1 MVGLS
6 SFGAFGLDPL
16 FVFVS
21 RTSEIKFSLFFHTPI
36 QPINVYTH
44 KSDLSFLFAFW
55 KDTYS
60 TLRFFWISFH
70 DFIAS
75 TSKYFL
81 CFTKFLTTFL
91 SPGLICRAA
100 GRCLGAY
107 RERLGWWRQPGGW
120 NRHHTVA
127 VGCIFRESGH
137 RKGRMMHMERVSWL
151 TAFTEPD
158 IYGTDTDT
166 VYPCSILYY
175 HFILVQDLVHQY
187 GDYTGSG
194 CEVEEISF

>member
-6 SFGAFGLDPL
+6 SFGAFDWIHYLYLYQTHPKSNFPFFFTLL
-16 FVFVS
+16 FS
-21 RTSEIKFSLFFHTPI
+21 QSMCIPTNPTSLFYLHFERTPI
-36 QPINVYTH
+36 
-44 KSDLSFLFAFW
+44 
-55 KDTYS
+55 YS

-158 IYGTDTDT
+158 IYMIQ
-166 VYPCSILYY
+166 ILYILAAFY
-175 HFILVQDLVHQY
+175 ITISSWCKILSISTVIILVQ
-187 GDYTGSG
+187 GAR
-194 CEVEEISF
+194 